1 VINRNIKKEF
11 FMTSVIYKL
20 FFLLL
25 TIWILLKAIG
35 FAIYEIKEL
44 DNKTG
49 GVVVICFSVLVIIFA
64 NIMMWIR

>member
-1 VINRNIKKEF
+1 
-11 FMTSVIYKL
+11 MTSVIYKL

-25 TIWILLKAIG
+25 TIWILLKA
-35 FAIYEIKEL
+35 
-44 DNKTG
+44 TG

>member
-1 VINRNIKKEF
+1 
-11 FMTSVIYKL
+11 MTSVIYKL

-49 GVVVICFSVLVIIFA
+49 GVVVICFSGLVIIFA

>member
-1 VINRNIKKEF
+1 
-11 FMTSVIYKL
+11 MTSVIYKL

-35 FAIYEIKEL
+35 FAI
-44 DNKTG
+44 
-49 GVVVICFSVLVIIFA
+49 SVLVIIFA

>member
-1 VINRNIKKEF
+1 
-11 FMTSVIYKL
+11 MTSVIYKL

-35 FAIYEIKEL
+35 LAIYEIKEL

>member
-1 VINRNIKKEF
+1 
-11 FMTSVIYKL
+11 MTSIIYRL
-20 FFLLL
+20 IFLLL
-25 TIWILLKAIG
+25 TIWILLKTIG

-49 GVVVICFSVLVIIFA
+49 GVVVICFSFIFIIFA

>member
-1 VINRNIKKEF
+1 
-11 FMTSVIYKL
+11 MTSVIYKL

-49 GVVVICFSVLVIIFA
+49 GISKTVFA
-64 NIMMWIR
+64 P